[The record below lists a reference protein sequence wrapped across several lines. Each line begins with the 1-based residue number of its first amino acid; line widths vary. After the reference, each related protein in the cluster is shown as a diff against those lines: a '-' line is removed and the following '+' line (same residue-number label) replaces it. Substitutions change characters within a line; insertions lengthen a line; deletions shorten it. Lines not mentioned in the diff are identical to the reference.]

1 MTATM
6 YRQAP
11 AAAPLTTPRRWWAR
25 RPARLHFD
33 RPVEVLA
40 VLEHARAIIETGWVQ
55 NRWTVER
62 GRPTAQPSTRTAGS
76 ASATPDGTVAAC
88 VVGAVALAVRARNP
102 QANLAVDTAPALAVV
117 WDAVHSGSARPAA
130 GRAAPHA
137 VRVARMRDLARWND
151 QQGRTRDEVVA
162 LLDRAAARV
171 VAATVEPA
179 R

>member
-1 MTATM
+1 MTTTM

-11 AAAPLTTPRRWWAR
+11 AGAPLTTPRRWWGR
-25 RPARLHFD
+25 RPARRHFD

-62 GRPTAQPSTRTAGS
+62 GRPAAPAASSAGS
-76 ASATPDGTVAAC
+76 ATETPDGTVAAC
-88 VVGAVALAVRARNP
+88 VVGAVALAVRARDP
-102 QANLAVDTAPALAVV
+102 HANLAVDTAPALAVV

-151 QQGRTRDEVVA
+151 QQGRTRNEVVA
-162 LLDRAAARV
+162 VLDRAAARV